1 MKAFLVCHSFLIAW
15 DPPSAQSGAEEE
27 GTGLATSAKNHV
39 AASLPFR
46 PLGLAGIQRQHSQQ
60 GLWGLGLL
68 LRPQQVCQ
76 QHQEMGFTLSFQ
88 AA

>member
-15 DPPSAQSGAEEE
+15 DPRSAQSGTEEE
-27 GTGLATSAKNHV
+27 GTGLATSAKNH
-39 AASLPFR
+39 AAATFPFC
-46 PLGLAGIQRQHSQQ
+46 PHSLAGIQRQRGQR

-76 QHQEMGFTLSFQ
+76 QHREMGFTLSFQ